1 MIFQQG
7 LVSALCLLLLATNV
21 LALDFVAAGDVLL
34 DRGIRRA
41 IESND
46 PYWPLRHVAGLIQKN
61 DLAMFNLES
70 SLSSEWRPGTAKY
83 RFRGNPEFLEGIRKS
98 GFNVAVVANNHTCD
112 FGPEGFEET
121 LSALDGASI
130 KYAGTLGKPLFIE
143 KKGVRV
149 AILAYTDVLNAS
161 PSTCQRLALAD
172 PSSVKADVESIRDL
186 VDVVI
191 VSFHWGRELETKP
204 DEKQRAL
211 AHVAVDSGATLV
223 IGHHPHVLQE
233 TERYKDGLII
243 YSLGNFLF
251 DNRADEQSKTA
262 LFKCKI
268 EKGRIVSPH
277 FIPLIDSG
285 KGPVQAGGKETRQIN
300 ARLRSAN
307 INGNGLQSFQF
318 PIKEYNTGGFKLVV
332 YRNKISTEDL
342 QGNKVD
348 SITIPFKSQSITDA
362 AFISD
367 SQGSTIYFI
376 LRGKKDGRL
385 GFVDCDISSGKLGV
399 PHLDSHTEHN
409 PWRIYSCDLDGDSI
423 RKLCVG
429 VNKTTRF
436 DKTIANRLYVYG
448 RSKRGIYP
456 VWFGTRLG
464 LPFLDFAICDVD
476 GDGIEEVITLGEKPD
491 GSRMVVSY
499 KHGNFNFDMAGI
511 IEPESKR
518 TGLGGYCLD
527 LAQDRKRAEAYRRD
541 FFKRRAKT

>member
-1 MIFQQG
+1 MIFRQG
-7 LVSALCLLLLATNV
+7 LFGALCLLLLASNV

-41 IESND
+41 MESNG
-46 PYWPLRHVAGLIQKN
+46 PYWPLRNVAGLIKKS

-83 RFRGNPEFLEGIRKS
+83 RFRGEPEFLEGLSKA

-121 LSALDGASI
+121 LTALDGSSI
-130 KYAGTLGKPLFIE
+130 KYAGVLGKPLFIE

-149 AILAYTDVLNAS
+149 AILAYTDVLNATPS
-161 PSTCQRLALAD
+161 PCDRLAIAEPLT
-172 PSSVKADVESIRDL
+172 VKTDVESIRDL

-191 VSFHWGRELETKP
+191 VSFHWGRELETSP
-204 DEKQRAL
+204 DERQRSL
-211 AHVAVDSGATLV
+211 AHAAVDSGATLV

-233 TERYKDGLII
+233 TERYKEGLIV

-251 DNRADEQSKTA
+251 DNRTDARSKAA

-268 EKGRIVSPH
+268 EKGRITSPR
-277 FIPLIDSG
+277 FISLVDKG
-285 KGPVQAGGKETRQIN
+285 KGPSQAGEKETRQIN
-300 ARLRSAN
+300 ARLRGADM
-307 INGNGLQSFQF
+307 NGNGLQSFQF
-318 PIKEYNTGGFKLVV
+318 PVKEYKTGGFKVAV

-342 QGNKVD
+342 QGNRVD
-348 SITIPFKSQSITDA
+348 SITIPFKSQSIMDA

-385 GFVDCDISSGKLGV
+385 GFADFNISSGKLGE

-409 PWRIYSCDLDGDSI
+409 PWRIYPCDLDGDGI

-476 GDGIEEVITLGEKPD
+476 GDGIEEVITLGEKTD

-499 KHGNFNFDMAGI
+499 KHGDFNFDMAGI
-511 IEPESKR
+511 IEQESKR
-518 TGLGGYCLD
+518 IGLAGYCRD
-527 LAQDRKRAEAYRRD
+527 LAQIR
-541 FFKRRAKT
+541 